1 MIYTFEMSE
10 LGFIFTTNDFIL
22 DQKIQDESLECYL
35 ANKYE
40 YLYQLAFIKEENIK
54 EKSAKYLYNI
64 SLTFKE
70 KILNSPEIEFLR
82 ENIELTYSD
91 DEIRKLLDYI
101 PFVVGYELINE
112 EWIINLLNR
121 LKEAFSWNKGYKEY
135 FAVKATP
142 NPFLIDIL
150 KEYDCG
156 VDCS

>member
-1 MIYTFEMSE
+1 MINTFEMSE

-91 DEIRKLLDYI
+91 DEIRKLGQFTKSLQ
-101 PFVVGYELINE
+101 N
-112 EWIINLLNR
+112 
-121 LKEAFSWNKGYKEY
+121 
-135 FAVKATP
+135 
-142 NPFLIDIL
+142 
-150 KEYDCG
+150 
-156 VDCS
+156 